1 MKQKVN
7 LCLDLVIVWKFHS
20 DWCRELVN
28 DVTSEMN
35 NKLGIE
41 TSTTPGKSAFSN
53 GVIERNNKVLYEAPM
68 KTMEDAK
75 CNM

>member
-1 MKQKVN
+1 
-7 LCLDLVIVWKFHS
+7 
-20 DWCRELVN
+20 
-28 DVTSEMN
+28 MN

-53 GVIERNNKVLYEAPM
+53 RVIERNNKVLYEAPM